1 MWKSMDRTRKG
12 NETTAESMRN
22 DTKRGA
28 DKTSGSV
35 GNGGQARA
43 KPGKARESPGR
54 RGRAR
59 GGAAE
64 AGEARERP
72 GRRGRGR
79 GGAAEA
85 GKARESPRRRRG
97 TCRSA
102 GWAGRVWCHACS
114 KADDHTRKERDGDDI
129 KGVLWKEQWG
139 AGGVAGAERVR
150 NRVPQNG
157 KSRKIS

>member
-64 AGEARERP
+64 AGEARQRP

-79 GGAAEA
+79 E
-85 GKARESPRRRRG
+85 
-97 TCRSA
+97 
-102 GWAGRVWCHACS
+102 
-114 KADDHTRKERDGDDI
+114 
-129 KGVLWKEQWG
+129 G
-139 AGGVAGAERVR
+139 AGEPAEEARHLQVSR
-150 NRVPQNG
+150 LGGKGMVPRLQQ
-157 KSRKIS
+157 S

>member
-64 AGEARERP
+64 AGEARQRP
-72 GRRGRGR
+72 GRRGRARG
-79 GGAAEA
+79 GGAAPA
-85 GKARESPRRRRG
+85 GQQVGREGYGATLAAKLMIIPERREMEMTSRE
-97 TCRSA
+97 C
-102 GWAGRVWCHACS
+102 C
-114 KADDHTRKERDGDDI
+114 
-129 KGVLWKEQWG
+129 
-139 AGGVAGAERVR
+139 
-150 NRVPQNG
+150 G
-157 KSRKIS
+157 KSSGEQGEWQGQRG